1 DPLYSGHLKPDTRCG
16 ETSFLQLE
24 RAMDQEFKPGQI
36 VPESCASLND
46 LVGADR
52 HFVTTNKPAEP
63 GNIGCQDRHQ
73 LPFDCFC
80 RHGAASPRQ
89 YIPTAA
95 AQSNPPGARLNGQT
109 KRPPESGEGSL
120 ELDQDLIGYDGLCRG
135 GVAAI
140 DGRRFRGRGAGR
152 NGVRSNP
159 S

>member
-1 DPLYSGHLKPDTRCG
+1 
-16 ETSFLQLE
+16 
-24 RAMDQEFKPGQI
+24 MDQEFKPGQI

-95 AQSNPPGARLNGQT
+95 GQSNPPGARLNGQT

-120 ELDQDLIGYDGLCRG
+120 ELDQDLIGCDGLCRG
-135 GVAAI
+135 GVHAI
-140 DGRRFRGRGAGR
+140 DGRVMALGDAQLVRKPRRISDHENFPPDRLQVLDLAGEPITR
-152 NGVRSNP
+152 P
-159 S
+159 F